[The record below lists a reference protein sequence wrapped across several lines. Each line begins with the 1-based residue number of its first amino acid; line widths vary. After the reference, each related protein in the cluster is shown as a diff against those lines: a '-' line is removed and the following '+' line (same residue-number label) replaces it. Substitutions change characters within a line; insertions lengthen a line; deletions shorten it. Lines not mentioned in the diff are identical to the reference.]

1 MKPIGTVMALVLA
14 TGCSS
19 AGPGLKAPQDTSPPA
34 AAAST
39 DKARNAA
46 TDVPPGLG
54 TLRQDDVSPALRTGQ
69 LLIKVTPLNESVI
82 RLTAPD
88 TYNRLHALAQ
98 NRLIEARKQSG
109 SHDVEMF
116 YVTFFSYSPATAYQ
130 PQDVQLTYQGRILQP
145 AAIIPVTPG
154 FGKQQL
160 DQQQT
165 ESAVYVFNT
174 VIDPTVPLTV
184 RYGMQQNEDWTG
196 IIRKLEIERA
206 KVLSRKN
213 VEG

>member
-1 MKPIGTVMALVLA
+1 VKSLGTVMALVLA

-19 AGPGLKAPQDTSPPA
+19 AGATLKAPQDTSPPGA
-34 AAAST
+34 VQST
-39 DKARNAA
+39 DKARNAG
-46 TDVPPGLG
+46 TEVPPGFG
-54 TLRQDDVSPALRTGQ
+54 TLRQDEISPALRTGQ
-69 LLIKVTPLNESVI
+69 LLIKVTPLNENVI

-98 NRLIEARKQSG
+98 NRLIEARRLSG

-116 YVTFFSYSPATAYQ
+116 YVTFFSYSPGVAYQ
-130 PQDVQLTYQGRILQP
+130 PQDVQLSYQGRLLNP

-154 FGKQQL
+154 WGKQQL

-165 ESAVYVFNT
+165 ESAIYVFNT
-174 VIDPTVPLTV
+174 PIDPTLPLTV
-184 RYGMQQNEDWTG
+184 RYGIQQNDDWTS
-196 IIRKLEIERA
+196 IIHKLEVERA

-213 VEG
+213 G